1 MVCQLRKFPGFIP
14 TETAKFGPLAMTPTN
29 FLFHKS
35 LKVIYVCS

>member
-14 TETAKFGPLAMTPTN
+14 IETVKFGPLAMTPTS

-35 LKVIYVCS
+35 LKVIYVYS